1 MQDTGEALREASDAL
16 LRDLEA
22 LSDLE
27 AAKREIVPGD
37 PRLIE
42 LAGTIE
48 ALAQRVLASSAR
60 QRELTLEVNDL
71 VDLGLPDAPSRP
83 IDETPR
89 AIATILADWRETERV
104 AQAAT
109 PGSVEAA
116 EAERA
121 IDRLKDEY
129 REAHEKATRNLDG

>member
-27 AAKREIVPGD
+27 ATKREIVPGD
-37 PRLIE
+37 PRLVE
-42 LAGTIE
+42 LPSTIE

-60 QRELTLEVNDL
+60 QREMTLEANDL
-71 VDLGLPDAPSRP
+71 VDLGLPDAPSQS

-89 AIATILADWRETERV
+89 SISTILADWREAERL
-104 AQAAT
+104 AQAA
-109 PGSVEAA
+109 PAGSAEAA
-116 EAERA
+116 EAERE
-121 IDRLKDEY
+121 IDRLKAEY
-129 REAHEKATRNLDG
+129 REAHEEATRNLDA

>member
-27 AAKREIVPGD
+27 ATKREIVPGD
-37 PRLIE
+37 PKLVE

-60 QRELTLEVNDL
+60 QRELTLEANDL
-71 VDLGLPDAPSRP
+71 VDLGLPDAPSRS
-83 IDETPR
+83 IEETPR
-89 AIATILADWRETERV
+89 PIAAILADWREAERT
-104 AQAAT
+104 AQAAA
-109 PGSVEAA
+109 PGSTEAA
-116 EAERA
+116 EAERQ
-121 IDRLKDEY
+121 IDRLKAEY
-129 REAHEKATRNLDG
+129 REAHEEATRNPDG

>member
-60 QRELTLEVNDL
+60 QRELTLEANDL

-83 IDETPR
+83 IEETPR
-89 AIATILADWRETERV
+89 AIATILADWREAER
-104 AQAAT
+104 AARAAT
-109 PGSVEAA
+109 PGSAEAA
-116 EAERA
+116 DAERA
-121 IDRLKDEY
+121 IDRLKQEY
-129 REAHEKATRNLDG
+129 REAHEEATRNLDG

>member
-1 MQDTGEALREASDAL
+1 MPDTGAALREASDTL

-22 LSDLE
+22 LSELE
-27 AAKREIVPGD
+27 EVKRSIAPGD

-48 ALAQRVLASSAR
+48 AMAERVLASSAR
-60 QRELTLEVNDL
+60 QRELTIEANDL
-71 VDLGLPDAPSRP
+71 VDLGMPEAPTRS

-89 AIATILADWRETERV
+89 SIATILAEWRDAERR
-104 AQAAT
+104 AQAAEA
-109 PGSVEAA
+109 GSTDAA

-121 IDRLKDEY
+121 ILLLKNEY
-129 REAHEKATRNLDG
+129 RRAHEEATRQSEG

>member
-16 LRDLEA
+16 IRDLEA

-48 ALAQRVLASSAR
+48 ALAERVLASSAR
-60 QRELTLEVNDL
+60 QRELTLEANDL
-71 VDLGLPDAPSRP
+71 VDLGLPDAPSRT
-83 IDETPR
+83 IEETPR
-89 AIATILADWRETERV
+89 AIATILADWREAER
-104 AQAAT
+104 AARAAT
-109 PGSVEAA
+109 PGSAEAA
-116 EAERA
+116 EADRA
-121 IDRLKDEY
+121 IDRLKKEY
-129 REAHEKATRNLDG
+129 REAHEEATRNLDG

>member
-27 AAKREIVPGD
+27 ATKREIVPGD
-37 PRLIE
+37 PRLVE
-42 LAGTIE
+42 LASTIE

-60 QRELTLEVNDL
+60 QREMTLEANDL
-71 VDLGLPDAPSRP
+71 VDLGLPDAPSQS

-89 AIATILADWRETERV
+89 SISTILADWREAERL
-104 AQAAT
+104 AQAA
-109 PGSVEAA
+109 PAGSAEAA
-116 EAERA
+116 EAERE
-121 IDRLKDEY
+121 IDRLKAEY
-129 REAHEKATRNLDG
+129 REAHEEATRNLDA

>member
-48 ALAQRVLASSAR
+48 ALEA
-60 QRELTLEVNDL
+60 NDL
-71 VDLGLPDAPSRP
+71 VDLGLPDAPSRT
-83 IDETPR
+83 IEETPR
-89 AIATILADWRETERV
+89 PIATILADWREAER
-104 AQAAT
+104 AARAAT
-109 PGSVEAA
+109 PGSAEAA
-116 EAERA
+116 DAERA
-121 IDRLKDEY
+121 IDRLKKEY
-129 REAHEKATRNLDG
+129 REAHEEATRNLDG

>member
-27 AAKREIVPGD
+27 ATKREIVPGD

-83 IDETPR
+83 IEETPR
-89 AIATILADWRETERV
+89 SIATILADWREAERA

-109 PGSVEAA
+109 PGSAEAA

-121 IDRLKDEY
+121 IDRLKQEY
-129 REAHEKATRNLDG
+129 REAHEEATRNLDG

>member
-27 AAKREIVPGD
+27 ATKREIVPGD
-37 PRLIE
+37 PRLVE
-42 LAGTIE
+42 LASTIE

-60 QRELTLEVNDL
+60 QREMTLEANDL
-71 VDLGLPDAPSRP
+71 VDLGLPDAPNRS
-83 IDETPR
+83 IEDTPR
-89 AIATILADWRETERV
+89 SISTILADWREAERR

-109 PGSVEAA
+109 PGSAEAA
-116 EAERA
+116 EAERE
-121 IDRLKDEY
+121 IDRLKAEY
-129 REAHEKATRNLDG
+129 REAHEEATRNLDG

>member
-22 LSDLE
+22 LTDLE

-48 ALAQRVLASSAR
+48 TLAQRVLASSAR
-60 QRELTLEVNDL
+60 QRELTLEANDL
-71 VDLGLPDAPSRP
+71 VDLGVPDAPSRP
-83 IDETPR
+83 IEETPR
-89 AIATILADWRETERV
+89 SIATILADWREAERT

-109 PGSVEAA
+109 PGSAEAA

-121 IDRLKDEY
+121 IDRLKQEY
-129 REAHEKATRNLDG
+129 REAHEEATRNLDG